1 MSTGEQHP
9 ASRSTNKLS
18 QIRPVDPDLHGFA
31 FLFPPGSGSRREPP
45 LSSSRFPNSGWCRRP
60 LGPPALPPLLFR
72 NRRRLS
78 GGKTKKGK
86 GGMWGLTLQFVCT
99 EKAEKTLEKQFVVE
113 RCFISIF
120 YKAKTICCGSD
131 QSQLGAASQSWK
143 TLGKVGFGWVRILIF
158 ICGR

>member
-1 MSTGEQHP
+1 MGLNIFVLVRNP
-9 ASRSTNKLS
+9 PY
-18 QIRPVDPDLHGFA
+18 PVPA
-31 FLFPPGSGSRREPP
+31 FLLPAGAGGRW
-45 LSSSRFPNSGWCRRP
+45 G
-60 LGPPALPPLLFR
+60 PALPPLLFR
-72 NRRRLS
+72 NRRGLS

-99 EKAEKTLEKQFVVE
+99 EKAEKTSEKQLVVQ